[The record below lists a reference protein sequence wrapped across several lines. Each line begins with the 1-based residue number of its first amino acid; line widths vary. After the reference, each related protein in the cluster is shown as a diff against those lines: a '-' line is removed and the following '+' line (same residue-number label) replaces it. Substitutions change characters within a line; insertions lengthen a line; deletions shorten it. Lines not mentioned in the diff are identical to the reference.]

1 MGEESKKNTY
11 RSIKDESLSASQLT
25 GGLDK
30 HLTAGYYQVEIN
42 HTTAGDV
49 GLPAGTCS
57 REHYVTA
64 HLLVTESGT
73 DKALQKNRKVGQVLF
88 LTGCAGNVTQI
99 YTRCGNRSAGGCLWG
114 SWSPVVKADDIQKFE
129 KHLPTEVAWG
139 AASNINSYV
148 EAGTYIIKGER
159 LSTNDGLPIAN
170 SSPGHTIA
178 ARLVVLNSS
187 ISGTGDSQDKCVTQI
202 LTLSNRTG
210 GDGDL
215 YIRTGSSSSINRLVG
230 GNGWEQWGKLQQN
243 IEVGQVTS
251 LDSFTGN
258 GVYSGV
264 YTNGSTF
271 FETFVMVVIN
281 NYAVAGKTGTVRSI
295 SQFKYALNVD
305 GTFSYKTRTGQGNTG
320 ISWGNWVDID
330 NKAQLAVETE
340 KQRATAAES
349 KLQTSINSLVAGTV
363 PNGTITAEKLSA
375 EVKDKVDNP
384 LRPLFIAAGAEY
396 NDTGA
401 DKTKTAP
408 WGETVTHKAGH
419 YYLNGLGDIT
429 EEQMVEIYNAGKI
442 IRDTYCTYISNK
454 KIRTTLNVDFSGGE
468 AAGCTL
474 YQTFDKCS
482 SIETV
487 RLTVADKFFPSL
499 LTASFNGCR
508 NLTHIIPILRCTFLG
523 SSVNI
528 TNAFNG
534 CISLKYVKLEKFA
547 VPVSFSDSS
556 YISKE
561 SILHT
566 VQNAAPTSAITITL
580 HPDAYA
586 RLADDAEIVAA
597 LEAQPLVSLVSA

>member
-1 MGEESKKNTY
+1 MENRKNGLSYKTLAY
-11 RSIKDESLSASQLT
+11 DTGSEWRSAR
-25 GGLDK
+25 GLDDMYDTGCYKVRLSHDDVKALGLDSDVCRDK
-30 HLTAGYYQVEIN
+30 HYMIAYLFI
-42 HTTAGDV
+42 
-49 GLPAGTCS
+49 
-57 REHYVTA
+57 
-64 HLLVTESGT
+64 TESGT
-73 DKALQKNRKVGQVLF
+73 DDKLQKGRVVGQTLVLTNCTDGTLQRF
-88 LTGCAGNVTQI
+88 
-99 YTRCGNRSAGGCLWG
+99 TRKCTFAKNGPAWNSWERFPSAGELSEVSTGLGKSVVWG
-114 SWSPVVKADDIQKFE
+114 SGTHADAFV
-129 KHLPTEVAWG
+129 T
-139 AASNINSYV
+139 
-148 EAGTYIIKGER
+148 AGTYNIKGER
-159 LSTNDGLPIAN
+159 TVLTDGLPIAN
-170 SSPGHTIA
+170 AAAGHTINA
-178 ARLVVLNSS
+178 KLVVLDSS
-187 ISGTGDSQDKCVTQI
+187 ISGNGANDDKCITQI

-210 GDGDL
+210 GDGEI
-215 YIRTGSSSSINRLVG
+215 YVRTGRASSKNQLAG
-230 GNGWEQWGKLQQN
+230 GYGWEQWAKLQQN
-243 IEVGQVTS
+243 VQVGQVTS
-251 LDSFTGN
+251 LNSYIEN
-258 GVYSGV
+258 GMYSGV
-264 YTNGSTF
+264 YVNGDGQ

-281 NYAVAGKTGTVRSI
+281 NYAVAGANGKVRSV
-295 SQFKYALNVD
+295 SQFKYALALD
-305 GTFSYKTRTGQGNTG
+305 GTFSYRSRSGQGNTG
-320 ISWGNWVDID
+320 ISWGEWSDLNGATTAMLQDGAVT
-330 NKAQLAVETE
+330 AQ
-340 KQRATAAES
+340 
-349 KLQTSINSLVAGTV
+349 
-363 PNGTITAEKLSA
+363 KLSA
-375 EVKDKVDNP
+375 DVREKVDNP

-396 NDTGA
+396 NDTGT

-408 WGETVTHKAGH
+408 WGETVIHKAGH

-487 RLTVADKFFPSL
+487 RLTVADKFFPSS

-508 NLTHIIPILRCTFLG
+508 NLTHIIPILRCTFFG
-523 SSVNI
+523 SSVNL
-528 TNAFNG
+528 TKAFNG

-597 LEAQPLVSLVSA
+597 LETQPFISLVSA

>member
-1 MGEESKKNTY
+1 MENRKNGLSYKTLAY
-11 RSIKDESLSASQLT
+11 DTGSEWRSAR
-25 GGLDK
+25 GLDDMYDTGCYKVRLSHDDVKALGLDSDVCRDK
-30 HLTAGYYQVEIN
+30 HYMVAYLFI
-42 HTTAGDV
+42 
-49 GLPAGTCS
+49 
-57 REHYVTA
+57 
-64 HLLVTESGT
+64 TESGT
-73 DKALQKNRKVGQVLF
+73 DDKLQKGRVVGQTLVLTNCTDGTLQRFTRKCTFAKNGPAWNSWERF
-88 LTGCAGNVTQI
+88 L
-99 YTRCGNRSAGGCLWG
+99 SAGELSEVSTGLGKSVVWG
-114 SWSPVVKADDIQKFE
+114 SGTHTDAFV
-129 KHLPTEVAWG
+129 T
-139 AASNINSYV
+139 
-148 EAGTYIIKGER
+148 AGTYNIKGER
-159 LSTNDGLPIAN
+159 TVLTDGLPIAN
-170 SSPGHTIA
+170 AAAGHTINA
-178 ARLVVLNSS
+178 KLVVLDSS
-187 ISGTGDSQDKCVTQI
+187 ISGNGADDDKCVTQI

-210 GDGDL
+210 GDGEI
-215 YIRTGSSSSINRLVG
+215 YVRTGRASSKNQLVG
-230 GNGWEQWGKLQQN
+230 GYGWEQWAKLQQN
-243 IEVGQVTS
+243 VQVGQVTS
-251 LDSFTGN
+251 LNSYIEN
-258 GVYSGV
+258 GMYSGV
-264 YTNGSTF
+264 YVNGDGQ

-281 NYAVAGKTGTVRSI
+281 NYAVAGANGKVRSV
-295 SQFKYALNVD
+295 SQFKYALALD
-305 GTFSYKTRTGQGNTG
+305 GTFSYRSRSGQGNTG
-320 ISWGNWVDID
+320 ISWGEWSDLNGATTAMLQDGAVT
-330 NKAQLAVETE
+330 AQ
-340 KQRATAAES
+340 
-349 KLQTSINSLVAGTV
+349 
-363 PNGTITAEKLSA
+363 KLSA
-375 EVKDKVDNP
+375 DVREKVDNP

-396 NDTGA
+396 NDSGA

-487 RLTVADKFFPSL
+487 RLTVADKFFPSS

-523 SSVNI
+523 SSVNL

-597 LEAQPLVSLVSA
+597 LETQPLISLVSA

>member
-1 MGEESKKNTY
+1 M
-11 RSIKDESLSASQLT
+11 
-25 GGLDK
+25 LD
-30 HLTAGYYQVEIN
+30 
-42 HTTAGDV
+42 
-49 GLPAGTCS
+49 
-57 REHYVTA
+57 
-64 HLLVTESGT
+64 
-73 DKALQKNRKVGQVLF
+73 
-88 LTGCAGNVTQI
+88 
-99 YTRCGNRSAGGCLWG
+99 
-114 SWSPVVKADDIQKFE
+114 
-129 KHLPTEVAWG
+129 
-139 AASNINSYV
+139 
-148 EAGTYIIKGER
+148 
-159 LSTNDGLPIAN
+159 
-170 SSPGHTIA
+170 
-178 ARLVVLNSS
+178 SS
-187 ISGTGDSQDKCVTQI
+187 ISGNGANDDKCITQI

-210 GDGDL
+210 GDGEI
-215 YIRTGSSSSINRLVG
+215 YVRTGRASSKNQLAG
-230 GNGWEQWGKLQQN
+230 GYGWEQWAKLQQN
-243 IEVGQVTS
+243 VQVGQVTS
-251 LDSFTGN
+251 LNSYIEN
-258 GVYSGV
+258 GMYSGV
-264 YTNGSTF
+264 YVNGDGQ

-281 NYAVAGKTGTVRSI
+281 NYAVAGANGKVRSV
-295 SQFKYALNVD
+295 SQFKYALALD
-305 GTFSYKTRTGQGNTG
+305 GTFSYRSRSGQGNTG
-320 ISWGNWVDID
+320 ISWGEWSDLNGATTAMLQDGAVT
-330 NKAQLAVETE
+330 AQ
-340 KQRATAAES
+340 
-349 KLQTSINSLVAGTV
+349 
-363 PNGTITAEKLSA
+363 KLSA
-375 EVKDKVDNP
+375 DVREKVDNP

-396 NDTGA
+396 NDTGT

-408 WGETVTHKAGH
+408 WGETVIHKAGH

-487 RLTVADKFFPSL
+487 RLTVADKFFPSS

-508 NLTHIIPILRCTFLG
+508 NLTHIIPILRCTFFG
-523 SSVNI
+523 SSVNL
-528 TNAFNG
+528 TKAFNG

-597 LEAQPLVSLVSA
+597 LETQPFISLVSA